1 MYHLVVRTRGH
12 EELFVD
18 VRQSAVKDKGNF
30 KRHRDW
36 MEGVHSWC
44 RESATDN
51 FFKFENVR
59 KETKIACYK
68 QFLSQI
74 KLENKYTRQNFTI
87 YLDKR
92 VKSWLHKYV

>member
-1 MYHLVVRTRGH
+1 MRAETEKVGKQDWTSETGKNFELSDGIEIYHLVVRTRGH

-51 FFKFENVR
+51 FFKFENV
-59 KETKIACYK
+59 C
-68 QFLSQI
+68 
-74 KLENKYTRQNFTI
+74 
-87 YLDKR
+87 
-92 VKSWLHKYV
+92 